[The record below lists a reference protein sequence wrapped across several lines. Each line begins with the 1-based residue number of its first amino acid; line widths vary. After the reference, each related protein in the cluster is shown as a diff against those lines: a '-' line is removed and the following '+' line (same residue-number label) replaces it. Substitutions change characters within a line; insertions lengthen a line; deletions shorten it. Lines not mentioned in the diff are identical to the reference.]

1 MSEARKRGKCLD
13 WGIAIFSRERE
24 RERKKEEKKKL
35 GEPSRGEAV

>member
-24 RERKKEEKKKL
+24 REEKGRKKKL